1 MENSH
6 MVNNL
11 KFQNTYLESLVN
23 LTKFRI
29 NNKTQHDKITT
40 FSFIMRVYDLYRR
53 VLGLREYQFST
64 QVLNA
69 SRDYYAMVKN
79 TKARIGDDKLKSL
92 LVNTRALV
100 EHLREK
106 DADSEL
112 VQLHIKEAN
121 LYIEDAQKVL
131 KDADLKNKC
140 NVGAYRLIKKAEANI
155 KAAEKGKFGV
165 GHINDL

>member
-11 KFQNTYLESLVN
+11 KFQNTYLEALVN
-23 LTKFRI
+23 LTKFKL
-29 NNKTQHDKITT
+29 NNKTQQDKIPT

-53 VLGLREYQFST
+53 VLGLKEYQFST

-100 EHLREK
+100 EHLSEK
-106 DADSEL
+106 DTDSEL
-112 VQLHIKEAN
+112 VQLYIKEAN
-121 LYIEDAQKVL
+121 LYIQDIEMYFLNTEKSRLNKRLVQKMKTSDAVWM
-131 KDADLKNKC
+131 
-140 NVGAYRLIKKAEANI
+140 V
-155 KAAEKGKFGV
+155 
-165 GHINDL
+165 

>member
-6 MVNNL
+6 MVDNL
-11 KFQNTYLESLVN
+11 NFQNAYIESLVN
-23 LTKFRI
+23 LTKFKI
-29 NNKTQHDKITT
+29 NNKTQHDKIMT
-40 FSFIMRVYDLYRR
+40 FSFIMKVYDLYRR
-53 VLGLREYQFST
+53 VIGLKEYQFST

-92 LVNTRALV
+92 LVNTRALA

-112 VQLHIKEAN
+112 VQLYIKEAN
-121 LYIEDAQKVL
+121 LYIEDIEMYFLNTEKSRLNKRLVQKMKTSDV
-131 KDADLKNKC
+131 
-140 NVGAYRLIKKAEANI
+140 VWM
-155 KAAEKGKFGV
+155 V
-165 GHINDL
+165 

>member
-11 KFQNTYLESLVN
+11 KFQNTYLEALVN

-40 FSFIMRVYDLYRR
+40 FSFIMKVYDLYRL
-53 VLGLREYQFST
+53 VLGLKEYQFST

-100 EHLREK
+100 EHLTEK
-106 DADSEL
+106 DTDSEL
-112 VQLHIKEAN
+112 VQLYIKEAN
-121 LYIEDAQKVL
+121 LYIKDIDMYFLNTEKSRLNKRLVQKMKTSDAVWM
-131 KDADLKNKC
+131 
-140 NVGAYRLIKKAEANI
+140 V
-155 KAAEKGKFGV
+155 
-165 GHINDL
+165 

>member
-11 KFQNTYLESLVN
+11 NFQNTYIESLVN

-29 NNKTQHDKITT
+29 NIKTQHDKITT
-40 FSFIMRVYDLYRR
+40 FSFIMKVYDLYRR
-53 VLGLREYQFST
+53 VLGLKEYQFST

-100 EHLREK
+100 EHLTKK
-106 DADSEL
+106 DTDSAI
-112 VQLHIKEAN
+112 VQLYIKEAN
-121 LYIEDAQKVL
+121 LYIEDIEMYFLNTEKSRLNKRLVQKM
-131 KDADLKNKC
+131 KTSDA
-140 NVGAYRLIKKAEANI
+140 VWM
-155 KAAEKGKFGV
+155 V
-165 GHINDL
+165 

>member
-11 KFQNTYLESLVN
+11 KYQNTYLESLVN

-40 FSFIMRVYDLYRR
+40 FSFIMKVYDLYRR
-53 VLGLREYQFST
+53 VLGLKEYQFST

-79 TKARIGDDKLKSL
+79 TKTKIGDDKLKSL

-100 EHLREK
+100 EHLRETG
-106 DADSEL
+106 ADSEL
-112 VQLHIKEAN
+112 VKLYIKEAN
-121 LYIEDAQKVL
+121 LYIQDIEVYFLNIEKSSL
-131 KDADLKNKC
+131 NK
-140 NVGAYRLIKKAEANI
+140 RLVQNMKTLD
-155 KAAEKGKFGV
+155 V
-165 GHINDL
+165 VWMV

>member
-11 KFQNTYLESLVN
+11 NFQNTYIESLVN

-29 NNKTQHDKITT
+29 NNKTEHDKITT
-40 FSFIMRVYDLYRR
+40 FSFIMKVYDLYRR
-53 VLGLREYQFST
+53 VIGLKEYQFST

-92 LVNTRALV
+92 LVNMRALV
-100 EHLREK
+100 EHLTEK
-106 DADSEL
+106 NTDSEL
-112 VQLHIKEAN
+112 VQLYIKEAN
-121 LYIEDAQKVL
+121 LYIEDIEMYFLNTEKSRLNKRLVQKM
-131 KDADLKNKC
+131 KTSDA
-140 NVGAYRLIKKAEANI
+140 VWM
-155 KAAEKGKFGV
+155 V
-165 GHINDL
+165 

>member
-1 MENSH
+1 MENSY

-11 KFQNTYLESLVN
+11 NFQNTYLEALVN

-40 FSFIMRVYDLYRR
+40 FSFIMKVYDLYRR

-100 EHLREK
+100 EHLSEK
-106 DADSEL
+106 DTDSEL
-112 VQLHIKEAN
+112 VQLYIKEAN
-121 LYIEDAQKVL
+121 LYIQDIEMYFLNTEKSRLNKRLVQKMKTSDAVWM
-131 KDADLKNKC
+131 
-140 NVGAYRLIKKAEANI
+140 V
-155 KAAEKGKFGV
+155 
-165 GHINDL
+165 

>member
-40 FSFIMRVYDLYRR
+40 FSFIMKVYDLYRR
-53 VLGLREYQFST
+53 VLGLKEYQFST

-79 TKARIGDDKLKSL
+79 TKTKIGDDKLKSL
-92 LVNTRALV
+92 LVNTRALA
-100 EHLREK
+100 EHLRETG
-106 DADSEL
+106 ADSEL
-112 VQLHIKEAN
+112 VQLYIKEAN
-121 LYIEDAQKVL
+121 LYIQDIEVYFLNIEKSRL
-131 KDADLKNKC
+131 NK
-140 NVGAYRLIKKAEANI
+140 RLVQNMKTLD
-155 KAAEKGKFGV
+155 V
-165 GHINDL
+165 VWMV

>member
-6 MVNNL
+6 MVDNL
-11 KFQNTYLESLVN
+11 KFQNTYLEALVN

-40 FSFIMRVYDLYRR
+40 FSFIMKVYDLYRR
-53 VLGLREYQFST
+53 VIGIKEYQFST

-100 EHLREK
+100 EHLTEK
-106 DADSEL
+106 DTDSEL
-112 VQLHIKEAN
+112 VQLYIKEAN
-121 LYIEDAQKVL
+121 LYIQDIEMYFLNTEKSRLNQRLVEKMKTSDAVWM
-131 KDADLKNKC
+131 
-140 NVGAYRLIKKAEANI
+140 V
-155 KAAEKGKFGV
+155 
-165 GHINDL
+165 

>member
-1 MENSH
+1 MDNSH

-11 KFQNTYLESLVN
+11 NFQNTYIESLVN

-40 FSFIMRVYDLYRR
+40 FSFIMKVYDLYRR
-53 VLGLREYQFST
+53 VLGLKEYQFST

-100 EHLREK
+100 EHLTDK

-112 VQLHIKEAN
+112 VQLYIKEAN
-121 LYIEDAQKVL
+121 LYIQDIEMYFS
-131 KDADLKNKC
+131 NT
-140 NVGAYRLIKKAEANI
+140 
-155 KAAEKGKFGV
+155 EKGRLNKRLV
-165 GHINDL
+165 QKMKTSDAVWMI

>member
-1 MENSH
+1 MENSY

-11 KFQNTYLESLVN
+11 NFQNTYLEALVN

-40 FSFIMRVYDLYRR
+40 FSFIMKVYDLYRR

-100 EHLREK
+100 EHLSEK
-106 DADSEL
+106 DTDSEL
-112 VQLHIKEAN
+112 VQLYIKEAN
-121 LYIEDAQKVL
+121 LYIQDIEMYFLNTEKSRLNKRLVQKMKTSDV
-131 KDADLKNKC
+131 
-140 NVGAYRLIKKAEANI
+140 VWM
-155 KAAEKGKFGV
+155 V
-165 GHINDL
+165 

>member
-6 MVNNL
+6 MVNKL
-11 KFQNTYLESLVN
+11 KFQNTYLESLVK
-23 LTKFRI
+23 LTKLKL

-40 FSFIMRVYDLYRR
+40 FSFIMKVYDLYRR
-53 VLGLREYQFST
+53 VLGLKEYQFST

-100 EHLREK
+100 EHLTKK
-106 DADSEL
+106 DTDSEL
-112 VQLHIKEAN
+112 VQLYIKEAN
-121 LYIEDAQKVL
+121 LYIEDIEMYFLNTEKSRL
-131 KDADLKNKC
+131 NK
-140 NVGAYRLIKKAEANI
+140 RLIQKMKTSDA
-155 KAAEKGKFGV
+155 V
-165 GHINDL
+165 WMV

>member
-1 MENSH
+1 MENSY

-11 KFQNTYLESLVN
+11 NFQNTYLEALVN

-40 FSFIMRVYDLYRR
+40 FSFIMKVYDLYRR

-100 EHLREK
+100 EHLSEK

-112 VQLHIKEAN
+112 LQLYSKEAN
-121 LYIEDAQKVL
+121 LYIEDIEMYFS
-131 KDADLKNKC
+131 NT
-140 NVGAYRLIKKAEANI
+140 
-155 KAAEKGKFGV
+155 EKGRLNKRLV
-165 GHINDL
+165 QKMKTSDAVWMI

>member
-92 LVNTRALV
+92 LVNTMALV

-155 KAAEKGKFGV
+155 KAVEKGMFGV
-165 GHINDL
+165 GH

>member
-11 KFQNTYLESLVN
+11 NFQNTYIESLVN

-40 FSFIMRVYDLYRR
+40 FSFIMKVYDLYRR
-53 VLGLREYQFST
+53 VIGLKEYQFST

-100 EHLREK
+100 EHLTEK
-106 DADSEL
+106 DTDSEL
-112 VQLHIKEAN
+112 VQLYIKEAN
-121 LYIEDAQKVL
+121 LYIQDIEMYFLNTEKSRL
-131 KDADLKNKC
+131 NK
-140 NVGAYRLIKKAEANI
+140 RLLGTMKTSD
-155 KAAEKGKFGV
+155 V
-165 GHINDL
+165 VWMV

>member
-155 KAAEKGKFGV
+155 KAVEKGMFGV
-165 GHINDL
+165 GH

>member
-40 FSFIMRVYDLYRR
+40 FSFIMKVYDMYRR
-53 VLGLREYQFST
+53 VLGLKEYQFST

-79 TKARIGDDKLKSL
+79 TKTRIGDDKLKSL
-92 LVNTRALV
+92 LVNTRALA
-100 EHLREK
+100 EHLTKK
-106 DADSEL
+106 DTDSEL
-112 VQLHIKEAN
+112 VQLYIKEAN
-121 LYIEDAQKVL
+121 L
-131 KDADLKNKC
+131 
-140 NVGAYRLIKKAEANI
+140 
-155 KAAEKGKFGV
+155 
-165 GHINDL
+165 

>member
-11 KFQNTYLESLVN
+11 KFKNTYLEALVN

-40 FSFIMRVYDLYRR
+40 FSFIMKVYDLYRR

-92 LVNTRALV
+92 LVNTRALA

-106 DADSEL
+106 DADS
-112 VQLHIKEAN
+112 N
-121 LYIEDAQKVL
+121 LYIEDIEMYFLNTEKSRLNKRLVQKMKTSDV
-131 KDADLKNKC
+131 
-140 NVGAYRLIKKAEANI
+140 VWM
-155 KAAEKGKFGV
+155 V
-165 GHINDL
+165 